1 MVKTS
6 RENFQ
11 KISRNFTEIRS
22 DAWRWRRSLK
32 YCSSINRLI
41 DWFDSIKKSLLS
53 INDCPIKQSSTK
65 WRWWQQCQVRKLEKL
80 FDFCLDSMIDMKT
93 DIEKWICSTHIIII
107 PFLCY
112 VLIFFEERKKRK
124 TSLYWIIHCSFLC
137 VWCVWK
143 WLNVILFIFIF
154 NTCWSL
160 VWFAHTRV
168 FSLYEKPF
176 FSTKFTIFL
185 VNFLTNIFIMIMVS
199 HIIIRSVL
207 MNILYFVKV
216 FFVFSEK
223 TLCGFSLL
231 TW

>member
-1 MVKTS
+1 MSNQTIINKMTMMTAMPSAKIRKTFWFLPWFNDWH
-6 RENFQ
+6 EN
-11 KISRNFTEIRS
+11 
-22 DAWRWRRSLK
+22 WH
-32 YCSSINRLI
+32 
-41 DWFDSIKKSLLS
+41 
-53 INDCPIKQSSTK
+53 
-65 WRWWQQCQVRKLEKL
+65 RKMDL
-80 FDFCLDSMIDMKT
+80 FN
-93 DIEKWICSTHIIII
+93 THHYY